1 MGSKPKT
8 VYVPTAATTAEGQ
21 AAAAAASYVP
31 PASQSSPTAGA
42 GDTAK
47 GASAMAS
54 GLGFGGTVLTS
65 GQGLVDKAT
74 TTQKALLGA

>member
-1 MGSKPKT
+1 VGAKAKT
-8 VYVPTAATTAEGQ
+8 VYVPTAATTSGGQ
-21 AAAAAASYVP
+21 AAAAASSYVP

-65 GQGLVDKAT
+65 GQGLMDKAT
-74 TTQKALLGA
+74 TTSKALLGA

>member
-1 MGSKPKT
+1 MGGKPKT
-8 VYVPTAATTAEGQ
+8 VYVPTAATTPEGQ
-21 AAAAAASYVP
+21 QAAAAASYVP
-31 PASQSSPTAGA
+31 PAAQASPTASA
-42 GDTAK
+42 GSTAAR
-47 GASAMAS
+47 ASAMAS